1 MGFIVLL
8 LIVWVTAIYRIN
20 TNKKAQDLLE
30 TNVRLKTGP

>member
-8 LIVWVTAIYRIN
+8 LIVWVTAIYGIK
-20 TNKKAQDLLE
+20 TNKKSQDLLK